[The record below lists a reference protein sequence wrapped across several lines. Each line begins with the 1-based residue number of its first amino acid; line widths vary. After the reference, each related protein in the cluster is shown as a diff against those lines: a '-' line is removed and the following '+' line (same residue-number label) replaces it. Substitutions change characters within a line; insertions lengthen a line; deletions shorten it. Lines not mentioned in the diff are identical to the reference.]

1 MWKKR
6 HQTKSF
12 RACTCTKLHNNHE
25 GNLHHIPR
33 KYWLKCMWA
42 LPLLRFSPFNNAS
55 ALQKRTTRVTRAIDY
70 WIYWQF
76 VVVLVILV
84 VSVATQTQNKS
95 PSLSPLNALMWHLP
109 MSARR
114 QYMST
119 MRSEAAGSTQ
129 MYRPSSPRR
138 LEVETWNPQWGFIPV
153 GKPYI
158 YDLYVFVLC
167 PEYAKLIQVAVL
179 EDLDHTSITSPKL
192 GGEKA

>member
-1 MWKKR
+1 M
-6 HQTKSF
+6 HV
-12 RACTCTKLHNNHE
+12 
-25 GNLHHIPR
+25 
-33 KYWLKCMWA
+33 A

-76 VVVLVILV
+76 VVVVVLLV
-84 VSVATQTQNKS
+84 VSAASQTYQSKS
-95 PSLSPLNALMWHLP
+95 FLESLNALMWHLP

-138 LEVETWNPQWGFIPV
+138 LKLGIPN
-153 GKPYI
+153 GDSSLLASHTYMTYI
-158 YDLYVFVLC
+158 YNITFIYIYMLAHTTCMYCMYLC
-167 PEYAKLIQVAVL
+167 CVQNMP
-179 EDLDHTSITSPKL
+179 S
-192 GGEKA
+192 